1 MILTEYQILK
11 ISYLKYA
18 RHRPT
23 FRPSQR
29 ENGSMAR
36 IVVVS
41 GGGTGIGLAV
51 ARHFAGQGEQV
62 VILGRRAGVL
72 EAAAEAIGREHP
84 AAPPVVSLAADLSQ
98 PDRVEALC
106 RQIRFPA
113 VDVLVHAA
121 GGNAILQAPPGHY
134 DDGLAGVARRWTD
147 NFAGNVLSAVLLT
160 EGLRDRLRSPGGR
173 VVLIG
178 SIAAYRGS
186 GAGCYGAAKAALHP
200 YGYDLAAA
208 LGPRGITVNI
218 VAPGYIRDTEF
229 FADRLSSERQA
240 ALIAETAT
248 RRAGLPAD
256 IADAVAWLASP
267 GAAHVTA
274 QVIQVNGGAERGH

>member
-1 MILTEYQILK
+1 MT
-11 ISYLKYA
+11 
-18 RHRPT
+18 
-23 FRPSQR
+23 
-29 ENGSMAR
+29 R

-51 ARHFAGQGEQV
+51 AGYFAGQGEQV

-72 EAAAEAIGREHP
+72 QEAAEAIGREHP
-84 AAPPVVSLAADLSQ
+84 AAPPVLPLAVDLSQ

-106 RQIRFPA
+106 RDLGGRFPA

-160 EGLRDRLRSPGGR
+160 EGLRDRLRAPGGR
-173 VVLIG
+173 VVLVG

-208 LGPRGITVNI
+208 LGSRGVTVNI
-218 VAPGYIRDTEF
+218 VAPGYIRDTGF

-248 RRAGLPAD
+248 RRAGVPAD

>member
-1 MILTEYQILK
+1 MT
-11 ISYLKYA
+11 
-18 RHRPT
+18 
-23 FRPSQR
+23 
-29 ENGSMAR
+29 R

-72 EAAAEAIGREHP
+72 REAAEAIGREHP
-84 AAPPVVSLAADLSQ
+84 AAPPVMSLAADLSQ
-98 PDRVEALC
+98 ADRVEALC
-106 RQIRFPA
+106 REIRFPA

-160 EGLRDRLRSPGGR
+160 EGLCDRLRSPGGR

-200 YGYDLAAA
+200 YGYDLAAS

>member
-1 MILTEYQILK
+1 
-11 ISYLKYA
+11 
-18 RHRPT
+18 
-23 FRPSQR
+23 
-29 ENGSMAR
+29 MAR
-36 IVVVS
+36 VMVVS

-51 ARHFAGQGEQV
+51 AQRFAGQGEQV
-62 VILGRRAGVL
+62 VILGRRAAVL
-72 EAAAEAIGREHP
+72 EDAASAIGREHP
-84 AAPPVVSLAADLSQ
+84 SAPPVLALPGDLSR
-98 PDRVEALC
+98 PETVEALC
-106 RQIRFPA
+106 QEIGQRFPA
-113 VDVLVHAA
+113 VDALVHAA

-134 DDGLAGVARRWTD
+134 DDGLAGVARRWSD

-160 EGLRDRLRSPGGR
+160 EGLRDRLRAPGGR
-173 VVLIG
+173 VVLVS

-218 VAPGYIRDTEF
+218 VAPGYIRDTGF
-229 FADRLSSERQA
+229 FSDRLPAERQA
-240 ALIAETAT
+240 ALIAETST

>member
-1 MILTEYQILK
+1 MGRT
-11 ISYLKYA
+11 
-18 RHRPT
+18 
-23 FRPSQR
+23 
-29 ENGSMAR
+29 
-36 IVVVS
+36 VVVS

-62 VILGRRAGVL
+62 AIIGRRASVL
-72 EAAAEAIGREHP
+72 ETAAEAIGREQP
-84 AAPPVVSLAADLSQ
+84 AAPPVLPLPCDLAQ

-106 RQIRFPA
+106 REIGARFPT

-121 GGNAILQAPPGHY
+121 GGNAILQAPEGSY
-134 DDGLAGVARRWTD
+134 GDGLAGIARRWTD
-147 NFAGNVLSAVLLT
+147 NFRGNVLSAVLLT
-160 EGLRDRLRSPGGR
+160 EGLRDRLRAPGGR
-173 VVLIG
+173 VVLIS

-208 LGPRGITVNI
+208 LGPKGVTVNI

-229 FADRLSSERQA
+229 FADRLPAERQA
-240 ALIAETAT
+240 ALIAETSA
-248 RRAGLPAD
+248 RRAGVPAD

-267 GAAHVTA
+267 GASHVTA

>member
-1 MILTEYQILK
+1 
-11 ISYLKYA
+11 
-18 RHRPT
+18 
-23 FRPSQR
+23 
-29 ENGSMAR
+29 MAR
-36 IVVVS
+36 IAVVS

-51 ARHFAGQGEQV
+51 AGHFAGQGEQV
-62 VILGRRAGVL
+62 VIIGRRAGVL
-72 EAAAEAIGREHP
+72 KSAAEAIGREHP
-84 AAPPVVSLAADLSQ
+84 GAPPVLPLSGDLSR

-106 RQIRFPA
+106 RQIGERFAA

-134 DDGLAGVARRWTD
+134 DGGLAGVARRWTD

-173 VVLIG
+173 VVLVS

-200 YGYDLAAA
+200 YGYDLAAS

-229 FADRLSSERQA
+229 FADRLPAERQA

-248 RRAGLPAD
+248 GRAGVPAD

-267 GAAHVTA
+267 GASHVTA

>member
-1 MILTEYQILK
+1 
-11 ISYLKYA
+11 
-18 RHRPT
+18 
-23 FRPSQR
+23 
-29 ENGSMAR
+29 MAR
-36 IVVVS
+36 VMVVS

-51 ARHFAGQGEQV
+51 AKHFAGQGEQV

-72 EAAAEAIGREHP
+72 EAAVAAIGREHP
-84 AAPPVVSLAADLSQ
+84 AAPPVLALPGDLSR
-98 PDRVEALC
+98 PDTVERLC
-106 RQIRFPA
+106 REIGERFPA

-121 GGNAILQAPPGHY
+121 GGNVILQAPPGQY
-134 DDGLAGVARRWTD
+134 EDGLAGLARRWTE

-160 EGLRDRLRSPGGR
+160 EGLRDRLRAPGGR
-173 VVLIG
+173 VVLVG

-208 LGPRGITVNI
+208 LGPHGITVNI

-229 FADRLSSERQA
+229 FADRLPAERQA
-240 ALIAETAT
+240 ALIAETSV

-267 GAAHVTA
+267 GAGHVTA

>member
-1 MILTEYQILK
+1 MT
-11 ISYLKYA
+11 
-18 RHRPT
+18 
-23 FRPSQR
+23 
-29 ENGSMAR
+29 R

-51 ARHFAGQGEQV
+51 AGYFAGQGEQV

-72 EAAAEAIGREHP
+72 REAAEAIGREHP
-84 AAPPVVSLAADLSQ
+84 TAPPVLPLAADLSQ

-106 RQIRFPA
+106 RNLGGRFPA

-160 EGLRDRLRSPGGR
+160 EGLRDRLRAPGGR

-208 LGPRGITVNI
+208 LGPRGVTVNI

>member
-1 MILTEYQILK
+1 MT
-11 ISYLKYA
+11 
-18 RHRPT
+18 
-23 FRPSQR
+23 
-29 ENGSMAR
+29 R

-51 ARHFAGQGEQV
+51 AGHFAGQGEQV

-72 EAAAEAIGREHP
+72 REAAEAIGREHP
-84 AAPPVVSLAADLSQ
+84 MAPQVLPLAADLSQ
-98 PDRVEALC
+98 PDRVESLC
-106 RQIRFPA
+106 REIGERFAA

-160 EGLRDRLRSPGGR
+160 EGLRDRLRAPGGR

-186 GAGCYGAAKAALHP
+186 GAGCYGAAKAALPP

-229 FADRLSSERQA
+229 FADRLSAERQA
-240 ALIAETAT
+240 SLIAETAT
-248 RRAGLPAD
+248 RRAGVPAD

>member
-1 MILTEYQILK
+1 
-11 ISYLKYA
+11 
-18 RHRPT
+18 
-23 FRPSQR
+23 
-29 ENGSMAR
+29 MAQ
-36 IVVVS
+36 VAVVS

-51 ARHFAGQGEQV
+51 AKHFAGQGEQV

-72 EAAAEAIGREHP
+72 EAAATAIGREHP
-84 AAPPVVSLAADLSQ
+84 AAPPVLALPGDLSQ
-98 PDRVEALC
+98 PGTVEGLC
-106 RQIRFPA
+106 RQIGERFTA

-121 GGNAILQAPPGHY
+121 GGNAILQAPPGQY

-147 NFAGNVLSAVLLT
+147 NFSGNVLSAVLLT
-160 EGLRDRLRSPGGR
+160 EGLRDRLRAPGGR
-173 VVLIG
+173 VVLIS

-218 VAPGYIRDTEF
+218 VAPGYVRDTEF
-229 FADRLSSERQA
+229 FADRLPAERQA

-248 RRAGLPAD
+248 GRAGVPAD

-267 GAAHVTA
+267 GASQVTA
-274 QVIQVNGGAERGH
+274 QVIQVNGGAERGQ

>member
-1 MILTEYQILK
+1 
-11 ISYLKYA
+11 
-18 RHRPT
+18 
-23 FRPSQR
+23 
-29 ENGSMAR
+29 MAR
-36 IVVVS
+36 IAVVS

-51 ARHFAGQGEQV
+51 AGHFAGQGEQV

-72 EAAAEAIGREHP
+72 EAAAEAIRREHP
-84 AAPPVVSLAADLSQ
+84 AALPVLPLAADLSR
-98 PDRVEALC
+98 PDRVESLC
-106 RQIRFPA
+106 REIRFPA

-160 EGLRDRLRSPGGR
+160 EGLRDRLRVPGGR

-208 LGPRGITVNI
+208 RGPRGITVNI
-218 VAPGYIRDTEF
+218 VAPGYIRDTGF

-240 ALIAETAT
+240 ALIAETST